1 MANVELATAYIS
13 LVPTMKGA
21 QGSIA
26 RELGAVDADG
36 IGKGIGG
43 RMGGGIVGTMKGLVG
58 PAIAA
63 VAAVGLGGFIAE
75 AAAASDATDKFKS
88 TMNFAGID
96 TSGIEAATAAAKAYA
111 DQTVYD
117 LPTIQA
123 TMAQLASNGVSGYTE
138 LTEAAGNLN
147 AVAGGNAETFKSV
160 SRTLTQSAGAGK
172 LMTEDWN
179 MLADAI
185 PGAAGP
191 LKSALEDA
199 GAYTGNFKEAMEK
212 GQITSDEFQASL
224 LKLGMDPIAVE
235 AGKSVTTFEGAIG
248 GLQATI
254 NSGLMGAL
262 DAMKPAITG
271 AINLLSNG
279 LGKAFD
285 FVGNAA
291 TGLYDLIVKGDFTG
305 ALTAAFGWEEDS
317 AAVDFLFTARDG
329 VLALKAAFTEGDVT
343 SDGFVGVMER
353 IGVGAREVIGGVRA
367 MFAAYQAGDGEITSS
382 GFAGFMER
390 VGLGLREVTGGVR
403 AFFAAFAAGGDDVTS
418 SGFAGFLEGL
428 GLKAR
433 ALFDQIGPAI
443 GQIFGTLGPILAPL
457 IPQFMSLIGAMSP
470 MGTIFQAIAPM
481 LPQLLD
487 VFVQLAAVVGQSLG
501 QALTAILPVFVQLQ
515 AVFVSVFQQ
524 VLATALPVIVQ
535 LVSMLGQTF
544 AQLLPVIVP
553 IITQVVALAA
563 TLISQLAPI
572 FMQLVSTVLPMVVTI
587 FGAVLQAIGPLISM
601 IAGLLMP
608 IIQALM
614 PVVVTVFGV
623 IADVIGSVM
632 QIVMG
637 IIQVVTGVISGN
649 WSQVWEGI
657 GNIFGGI
664 WNTIVSVVGGAI
676 GIVWSVISAGIG
688 MVLGF
693 IGGAL
698 NNIGKFFSDTWN
710 NVTRGIS
717 DFVGGIGKFFE
728 SIPGTI
734 MGVLSGAGQWLFDAG
749 KNIVQ
754 GLFDGIKSLAGT
766 IGNFFLGLLPGWI
779 VEPFKVALGIHS
791 PSRVFRG
798 LGVNIG
804 EGLLLGVDD
813 MESKIDAKMG
823 GLVTVPA
830 APTYGAA
837 TAAGDYRTTGGFG
850 QTYNIYETDDPIAT
864 AHAVSRR
871 QSALSA

>member
-1 MANVELATAYIS
+1 MASVELATAYVS
-13 LVPTMKGA
+13 LIPSMKGA
-21 QGSIA
+21 QGKIA
-26 RELGAVDADG
+26 QELGAVDADG

-43 RMGGGIVGTMKGLVG
+43 RMGGGLVGSLKGLVG

-63 VAAVGLGGFIAE
+63 VAAVGLGSFIKE

-96 TSGIEAATAAAKAYA
+96 TSGIEAATKASKAYA

-138 LTEAAGNLN
+138 LTQAAGNLN

-191 LKSALEDA
+191 LKQALQDA

-248 GLQATI
+248 NLQATI

-271 AINLLSNG
+271 AINLLAGG

-291 TGLYDLIVKGDFTG
+291 TGLYDLLVKGDFG
-305 ALTAAFGWEEDS
+305 SAFRAAFHVEEDS
-317 AAVDFLFTARDG
+317 GIVNFLFTIRDG
-329 VLALKAAFTEGDVT
+329 VLAAKAAFMDGDVT

-353 IGVGAREVIGGVRA
+353 IGVAAREVTGGIRA
-367 MFAAYQAGDGEITSS
+367 MFAAFKAGDGDITSS
-382 GFAGFMER
+382 G
-390 VGLGLREVTGGVR
+390 L
-403 AFFAAFAAGGDDVTS
+403 
-418 SGFAGFLEGL
+418 AGFLEGV
-428 GLKAR
+428 GGKAR
-433 ALFDQIGPAI
+433 ALVDQIGPII
-443 GQIFGTLGPILAPL
+443 GQVFGTLGPILATL
-457 IPQFMSLIGAMSP
+457 APQFLTLFTAVSP
-470 MGTIFQAIAPM
+470 LQTIFQAIGPM
-481 LPQLLD
+481 IPQLLS
-487 VFVQLAAVVGQSLG
+487 VFGQLASVIGQTLG
-501 QALTAILPVFVQLQ
+501 TAITALVPVFVQLQ
-515 AVFVSVFQQ
+515 GVFVQVFQQ
-524 VLATALPVIVQ
+524 VLATALPVVVQ
-535 LVSMLGQTF
+535 LVTMLGQTF
-544 AQLLPVIVP
+544 AQLIP
-553 IITQVVALAA
+553 IIIPIVTTIATLAA
-563 TLISQLAPI
+563 TLISQLMPI
-572 FMQLVSTVLPMVVTI
+572 FMELVSTVLPMVVTI
-587 FGAVLQAIGPLISM
+587 FGAVLEAIGPLIQM
-601 IAGLLMP
+601 VAGLLIP

-637 IIQVVTGVISGN
+637 IIQVVTGIISGN

-664 WNTIVSVVGGAI
+664 WNTIVAVVSGAI

-688 MVLGF
+688 LVMGF
-693 IGGAL
+693 ISGAL
-698 NNIGKFFSDTWN
+698 GNIGRFFSDTWN
-710 NVTRGIS
+710 NVVNGVSGMIGNV
-717 DFVGGIGKFFE
+717 VGFFSGLIGK
-728 SIPGTI
+728 IT
-734 MGVLSGAGQWLFDAG
+734 GAIGDAG
-749 KNIVQ
+749 SALFNVGRNIVQ
-754 GLFDGIKSLAGT
+754 GLIDGISGMMGA
-766 IGNFFLGLLPGWI
+766 IGRAVISI
-779 VEPFKVALGIHS
+779 VPEAIRGPFEQLLGIAS
-791 PSRVFRG
+791 PSKVFRG
-798 LGVNIG
+798 YGVNIG
-804 EGLLLGVDD
+804 QGLILGIGD
-813 MESKIDAKMG
+813 MHDRIESAVNGM
-823 GLVTVPA
+823 VTVPS
-830 APTYGAA
+830 APSYGATTRA
-837 TAAGDYRTTGGFG
+837 GGDLRTAGFG
-850 QTYNIYETDDPIAT
+850 SITNNIYETDDPIAT
-864 AHAVSRR
+864 SHAVTRR
-871 QSALSA
+871 QVSLSS